1 MQFDKTHD
9 AWFYVNTV
17 AHPPTTT
24 WEHPA
29 ANADALQTQTYEAP
43 ASSGPPAATGN
54 MGGNI
59 DFSRESALVVCDM
72 QEEYRRSVHH
82 FSSVLATAVRM
93 IRFAKLVGV
102 QVFLTKGRPSIY
114 GSTVHEIEHEIAQLP
129 PGLFGGSFTKTKFL
143 GDSVELT
150 DSLRS
155 KRFRH
160 AMFCGVE
167 AHIGVRAQATE
178 LLKQGMIVHVLLD
191 GISSRNKEEVSP
203 FITLMRQPNNDRLV
217 LFSIRIRQSLNEFND
232 AGNLKV
238 PVGDFLTDFLALIR
252 TEGQS
257 ISTGLKTLLGNGD
270 ERVLGESSE
279 VIE

>member
-1 MQFDKTHD
+1 MATLVCTYCRTRPTTPGHQYCSKTCARSAAERYRKPNNYGPENPDKRPLPTGWIMQFDKTHD

-203 FITLMRQPNNDRLV
+203 FITLMRDDAH
-217 LFSIRIRQSLNEFND
+217 LNKYPLYFI
-232 AGNLKV
+232 
-238 PVGDFLTDFLALIR
+238 T
-252 TEGQS
+252 
-257 ISTGLKTLLGNGD
+257 
-270 ERVLGESSE
+270 
-279 VIE
+279 